1 MGLPVLACLN
11 EGNDLFEIINSEGL
25 GRAFFGVDAERARFG
40 SCGNG
45 GRSKLRY
52 SKSRRTV
59 EPSPKDMYSSTKVA
73 VKQIIA
79 ASLVAMIIDVFS
91 SKYLNTLI
99 SEARAS
105 DRNRQHRNI
114 HHSFDEKCQRLMNSI
129 DLESY
134 IAPHRHR
141 LDPKRECLIAVRGL
155 FAAVIFSDKGT
166 VEKIDFFGTEKFKNL
181 SVGLEL
187 PPEVWHTVVALTQ
200 GSVLFEVKE
209 GPFDPKKAKE
219 FASWAPSQPSN

>member
-1 MGLPVLACLN
+1 
-11 EGNDLFEIINSEGL
+11 
-25 GRAFFGVDAERARFG
+25 
-40 SCGNG
+40 
-45 GRSKLRY
+45 
-52 SKSRRTV
+52 
-59 EPSPKDMYSSTKVA
+59 
-73 VKQIIA
+73 
-79 ASLVAMIIDVFS
+79 MIMDVFS

-99 SEARAS
+99 SEAGVS
-105 DRNRQHRNI
+105 DRKRQHRNI
-114 HHSFDEKCQRLMNSI
+114 HRSFDEKCQRLINAI
-129 DLESY
+129 GVDSY

-141 LDPKRECLIAVRGL
+141 LDPKSECLIAVRGL

-200 GSVLFEVKE
+200 GSILCEVKE

-219 FASWAPSQPSN
+219 FAPWAPSEGSADAQDYFDQLRALCKQRLLESSDERTFETYSIA